1 MHNLIWLF
9 PLFVIAKCFKFNIPN
24 NHGNIETQLK
34 TFFNTEEGI
43 AYQITSSGNGFGF
56 EGTGNRSS

>member
-1 MHNLIWLF
+1 MHNSIWLF
-9 PLFVIAKCFKFNIPN
+9 SILVKVQSFKFNIPN

-34 TFFNTEEGI
+34 TFFNTDEGV

-56 EGTGNRSS
+56 EGIGNRSS